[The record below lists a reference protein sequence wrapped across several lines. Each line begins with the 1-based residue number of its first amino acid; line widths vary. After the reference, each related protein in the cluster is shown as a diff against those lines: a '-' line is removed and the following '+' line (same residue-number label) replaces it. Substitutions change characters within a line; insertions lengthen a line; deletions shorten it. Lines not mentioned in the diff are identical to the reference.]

1 MTSAFHRFENP
12 STIVAPDPKQK
23 IPTAEIRDQTNL
35 SFEYP
40 YLESSSQVTGLNFLE
55 GKTLQV
61 IAEKSFMGTKS
72 ETQFLQHNILR

>member
-23 IPTAEIRDQTNL
+23 IPTAEMRDQTNL

-40 YLESSSQVTGLNFLE
+40 YLESSSQFTGLNILE

-61 IAEKSFMGTKS
+61 KKSFMVTS